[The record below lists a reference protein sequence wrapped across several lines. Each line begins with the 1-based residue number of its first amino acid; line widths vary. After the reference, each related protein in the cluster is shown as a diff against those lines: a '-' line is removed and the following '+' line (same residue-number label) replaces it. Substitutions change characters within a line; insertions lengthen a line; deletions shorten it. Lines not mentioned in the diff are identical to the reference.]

1 MKVLKN
7 FISHALSYHEVHPS
21 KLVKSRVLK
30 KKRRGDP
37 RSRLHSKRKEVAK
50 ANPQFCAMN
59 PDAHDRE
66 AVWEEG
72 LQGNNTCCPD

>member
-30 KKRRGDP
+30 KKGGGIQEADFTAKGRRWQRQTP
-37 RSRLHSKRKEVAK
+37 NSV
-50 ANPQFCAMN
+50 Q
-59 PDAHDRE
+59 
-66 AVWEEG
+66 
-72 LQGNNTCCPD
+72 